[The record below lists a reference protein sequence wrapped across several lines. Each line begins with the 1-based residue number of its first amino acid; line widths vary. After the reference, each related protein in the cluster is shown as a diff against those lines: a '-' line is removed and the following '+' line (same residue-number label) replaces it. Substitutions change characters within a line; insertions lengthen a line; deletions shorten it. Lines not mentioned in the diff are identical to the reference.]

1 LGRED
6 KLIKLIKSLTG
17 EELIGDDCAVL
28 PSGMLVSS
36 DMLVQG
42 KHFLLPQMNLN
53 DLGWK
58 ALAVNLSDIAAM
70 GAQSEFAVVNIAF
83 PTSMSDDE
91 FEHLYKG
98 IIDCAKTY
106 NCRIVGG
113 DLTGSDALVISI
125 TVFASSPQKPMLRS
139 AAKAGY
145 KVIVSGDFGASAM
158 GLQLI
163 LQGQLADAT
172 ASHVMMKHLRPKPR
186 LLEAKELHTACM
198 GEGALMDAS
207 DGLADA
213 LLQIAEQSG
222 VAIQVE
228 ASKIPVHKETVSA
241 AELSGKIALRQALYG
256 GEDYELVACI
266 PSDALK
272 VCEESGF
279 TCIGN
284 VLEGSGVRVLYP
296 DGSEEVLSRERIFQ
310 HWI

>member
-1 LGRED
+1 MGRED

-83 PTSMSDDE
+83 PTSMSDEE
-91 FEHLYKG
+91 FELLYRG
-98 IIDCAKTY
+98 IIDCARTY

-125 TVFASSPQKPMLRS
+125 TVFAKSPQKPMLRS

-145 KVIVSGDFGASAM
+145 KVMVSGDFGASAM

-163 LQGQLADAT
+163 LLEQVADSS
-172 ASHVMMKHLRPKPR
+172 ASHMMMKHLRPKPR
-186 LLEAKELHTACM
+186 LFEAKALYNACA
-198 GEGALMDAS
+198 GEAALMDAS

-213 LLQIAEQSG
+213 LLQISELSG
-222 VAIQVE
+222 VAIKID
-228 ASKIPVHKETVSA
+228 ASKIPVHQETVSA
-241 AELSGKIALRQALYG
+241 AELSGKIPLGLALYG
-256 GEDYELVACI
+256 GEDYELVACVP
-266 PSDALK
+266 PSAVAD
-272 VCEESGF
+272 CEDSGF
-279 TCIGN
+279 VYIGT
-284 VLEGSGVRVLYP
+284 VLEGSGVKMLHT
-296 DGSEEVLSRERIFQ
+296 DGSEEAITRERIFQ
-310 HWI
+310 HWS

>member
-1 LGRED
+1 
-6 KLIKLIKSLTG
+6 
-17 EELIGDDCAVL
+17 
-28 PSGMLVSS
+28 
-36 DMLVQG
+36 
-42 KHFLLPQMNLN
+42 
-53 DLGWK
+53 
-58 ALAVNLSDIAAM
+58 
-70 GAQSEFAVVNIAF
+70 
-83 PTSMSDDE
+83 MSDNE

-145 KVIVSGDFGASAM
+145 KVIVSGDFGASAS

-163 LQGQLADAT
+163 LQGQLADAN
-172 ASHVMMKHLRPKPR
+172 ASHMMMKHLRPKPR
-186 LLEAKELHTACM
+186 LLEAKELHTVCM

-241 AELSGKIALRQALYG
+241 AELSGKIALSQALYG

-272 VCEESGF
+272 VCEKSGF

-296 DGSEEVLSRERIFQ
+296 DGLEEVLSRERIFQ